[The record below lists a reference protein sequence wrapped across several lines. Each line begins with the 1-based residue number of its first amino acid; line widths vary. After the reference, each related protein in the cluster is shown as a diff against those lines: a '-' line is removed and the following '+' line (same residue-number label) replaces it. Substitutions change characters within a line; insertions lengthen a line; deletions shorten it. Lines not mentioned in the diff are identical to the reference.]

1 LPKSRT
7 AMQALG
13 RLDVGGETSYPDDGV
28 CDRCEVVLSISEPWK
43 DKAMRSKA
51 NRIDTFWRGLGP

>member
-1 LPKSRT
+1 
-7 AMQALG
+7 MQALG